1 MKEHRFQS
9 RDISDEGWSTIT
21 MSLDELVMGIIII
34 KLVTLSLI
42 VFISQFT
49 FFIKIKL
56 KVLIQFIIL
65 FPIYDIINW
74 NFVII
79 KFLLKLVIINWIII
93 ISIINNI

>member
-1 MKEHRFQS
+1 
-9 RDISDEGWSTIT
+9 

-65 FPIYDIINW
+65 FPIYDIIN
-74 NFVII
+74 
-79 KFLLKLVIINWIII
+79 
-93 ISIINNI
+93 